1 MTEKRNRPHSF
12 HLRLS
17 DEEYERLQREAKMAG
32 LKPQTYIHKVLKGH
46 QIVERAPMDLIDTV
60 RKLTRINNNLN
71 QLAMQAHSLNFI
83 DTKAYWESVEM
94 TKDAIRKVM
103 EEIRR

>member
-1 MTEKRNRPHSF
+1 
-12 HLRLS
+12 
-17 DEEYERLQREAKMAG
+17 MAG

-71 QLAMQAHSLNFI
+71 QLAWEAHSLNFI
-83 DTKAYWESVEM
+83 DTKAYWENVEM
-94 TKDAIRKVM
+94 VQDAIRIVM